1 MLRGAAASRTVEKS
15 KKKKL
20 SAEAATPPT
29 DLEARGAR
37 WDMHASSVA
46 RGIRGALPLLRR
58 RAPECFHALK
68 FADLEHARVA
78 MYDRVND

>member
-1 MLRGAAASRTVEKS
+1 MGSEMCIRDRWRKAKKRSSRWRPP
-15 KKKKL
+15 
-20 SAEAATPPT
+20 PPT

>member
-1 MLRGAAASRTVEKS
+1 
-15 KKKKL
+15 
-20 SAEAATPPT
+20 
-29 DLEARGAR
+29 
-37 WDMHASSVA
+37 MHASSVA